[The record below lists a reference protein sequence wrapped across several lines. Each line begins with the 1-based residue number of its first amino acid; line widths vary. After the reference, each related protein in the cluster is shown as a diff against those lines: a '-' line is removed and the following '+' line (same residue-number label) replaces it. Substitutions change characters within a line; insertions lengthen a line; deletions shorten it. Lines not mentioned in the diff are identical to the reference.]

1 MAKIEDLEG
10 KLKKLVPMLGS
21 GNDGEVA
28 NAARLITKI
37 LRESKLDW
45 HDVSKK
51 LFSAVAQNSYYKPQ
65 YDQNHSGD
73 YYADQQR
80 KAQNAYWKNAQN
92 AYRQQYNSSQQQN
105 SYQKNYY
112 DQQQKKKQER
122 EVFWEERDNGN
133 FVGDIFGRNCTVF
146 RSKQNPNLWDAVI
159 NEFGG
164 KTIWK
169 RGYKTADIAKK
180 AIEFALDPDASDEW

>member
-1 MAKIEDLEG
+1 MAGIEDLEG

-51 LFSAVAQNSYYKPQ
+51 LFTAPAKNSSYNPQ
-65 YDQNHSGD
+65 YDQSKYYD
-73 YYADQQR
+73 YYANQQR
-80 KAQNAYWKNAQN
+80 NADNAWQNTRNTY
-92 AYRQQYNSSQQQN
+92 QQN
-105 SYQKNYY
+105 HY
-112 DQQQKKKQER
+112 QQQKQKKKER
-122 EVFWEERDNGN
+122 QVYWEEKDNGN
-133 FVGDIFGRNCTVF
+133 FVGDIFGRSCTVF
-146 RSKQNPNLWDAVI
+146 KSKQNPNLWDAVI

-169 RGYKTADIAKK
+169 RGYKTADQAKK
-180 AIEFALDPDASDEW
+180 AIEFSLDPDAKDDW

>member
-1 MAKIEDLEG
+1 MINYRERRYRRYGMAGIEDLEG

-28 NAARLITKI
+28 NAARLITRI

-51 LFSAVAQNSYYKPQ
+51 LFSAASKYDHRKSY
-65 YDQNHSGD
+65 D

-80 KAQNAYWKNAQN
+80 NAQN
-92 AYRQQYNSSQQQN
+92 AYQQN
-105 SYQKNYY
+105 ARNAYQKNHYQQ
-112 DQQQKKKQER
+112 QQQKKKER
-122 EVFWEERDNGN
+122 EVYWEERDNGN
-133 FVGDIFGRNCTVF
+133 FVGDVFGRNCTVF
-146 RSKQNPNLWDAVI
+146 KSKQNPNLWDAVI

-169 RGYKTADIAKK
+169 RGYKTADLAKK
-180 AIEFALDPDASDEW
+180 AIEFALDPDAKDDW